1 MNIPNHQRRTEHE
14 EVDLLLPW
22 FVNETLVNSERE
34 RVAAHIDRCAEC
46 QESLGVLQSMQAV
59 AESDAAIP
67 IVPAADASKLMEKI
81 GGKVRSQWN
90 SSFWGLAIAASIALV
105 LLGGMRFFSASN
117 IETTNQ
123 FELATSD
130 DTAAMD
136 YVLAVEFLPGLSE
149 DQRLQVFSGVAEA
162 EMGAEIRP
170 NTYRVMVRLPQSTLE
185 QLEAFSND
193 LSRREYVQSVDLLA
207 LQLPVR

>member
-22 FVNETLVNSERE
+22 FVNETLDETERE
-34 RVAAHIDRCAEC
+34 RVAAHIERCAEC

-67 IVPAADASKLMEKI
+67 IVPAAEASKLMERI
-81 GGKVRSQWN
+81 GEKDKPQWN

-105 LLGGMRFFSASN
+105 LLGGIRFFSASD
-117 IETTNQ
+117 IDTSNQ

-130 DTAAMD
+130 GTAVME
-136 YVLAVEFLPGLSE
+136 YVLAVEFLPGLSN
-149 DQRLQVFSGVAEA
+149 DQRLKVFSGVAEA
-162 EMGAEIRP
+162 EIGAEIRP

-185 QLEAFSND
+185 QLEDFSTD
-193 LSRREYVQSVDLLA
+193 LASREHVQSVDVLA